1 VKICIVAAA
10 LTGGGLERVVSVLA
24 NNLAENHDLQVSIV
38 LMTKQPIM
46 YDISSKIKLIEPNE
60 KKYSKLNRIFNSIYT
75 SFFIRKEIKNLNP
88 DHIISFG
95 ERYNSFVVF
104 SCLFLGI
111 KLHVSNRASPLS
123 SLVGFRGFFNPIF
136 YRFCKTVHVQTQLA
150 IKLMAKKY
158 KGSNLVVV
166 PNPFDL
172 PEILPNFEDRKNI
185 ILNVGSIGGKKN
197 QDLLLTFFNQIK
209 DSIDNSW
216 ELHFV
221 GDGPKAKQL
230 QEKVNELGLQN
241 RVKLLGHRKDVLSL
255 YKTAKVFAFTS
266 TSEGFPNALGEAMAY
281 GLAAISFDCITGP
294 AELIDDKINGILM
307 PVEEHEYYVN
317 QLQVLLNDAALQKQ
331 FSEAAIQKMKNFEIS
346 NVTQKFLQTLVS

>member
-1 VKICIVAAA
+1 MKICFVAAA

-24 NNLAENHDLQVSIV
+24 NQLAERNDIEVSIL
-38 LMTKQPIM
+38 LMTRQPIM
-46 YDISSKIKLIEPNE
+46 YEISPKVLLIQPDKREFSSNRLMNSVLSSRFVRAEVKKIK
-60 KKYSKLNRIFNSIYT
+60 
-75 SFFIRKEIKNLNP
+75 P
-88 DHIISFG
+88 DHLISFG

-104 SCLFLGI
+104 SSLFLGI
-111 KLHVSNRASPLS
+111 NLHVSNRASPLS
-123 SLVGFRGFFNPIF
+123 SLVGFRGFFNPFF

-172 PEILPNFEDRKNI
+172 PESLPSFEDRKNI

-197 QDLLLTFFNQIK
+197 QDLLLNFFNQIK

-230 QEKVNELGLQN
+230 QEKVNQLGLQN
-241 RVKLLGHRKDVLSL
+241 RVKLLGHRKDVLKL
-255 YKTAKVFAFTS
+255 YQTAKVFAFTS

-281 GLAAISFDCITGP
+281 GLSAISFDCITGP
-294 AELIDDKINGILM
+294 AELIDDKINGFLM
-307 PVEEHEYYVN
+307 PVDEHDYYTN

-346 NVTQKFLQTLVS
+346 NVTQKFLKTLVS